1 MGFKEIALPL
11 AKMGVPTTPVL
22 PNSKKAFLPGWQ
34 QSATIN
40 EQQILAWDAAYP
52 NYNGAA
58 VARAEEGGV
67 WFFEVDSPEVV
78 QRIQA
83 ETGKEIPATYRVRSR
98 PGRGHFY
105 WRQTPASLAMGNIAQ
120 GYVKGGDWSARVNNE
135 YVVAAGSIHPHSQQP
150 YVALRDESIVPAPD
164 WLIEWCV
171 AQKITQ
177 QPNAP
182 KTLERDAH
190 GLVPHGSIHT
200 YMLMEAGR
208 LRNLGL
214 SEDAIYTG
222 LSELVHK
229 NCAPPIDE
237 SRIKLMAKS
246 ICNFPEG
253 QPPILFNQKP
263 DAAPV
268 TEIEIPDFAADPYP
282 KFPKWV
288 MEGTSLYEKFV
299 KPVCANN
306 SRIDYFMWIPAMQ
319 ILLNYIGPKVKIKT
333 GFGPR
338 PFKGSIYTVIV
349 GRKGKTNKSS
359 SVGDA
364 MNYFNYCGVLS
375 HASRDMKNAEG
386 RVVTWTAG
394 SPEGLGLSMQKINCK
409 NAILFY
415 DELSQLVS
423 KASIDSST
431 LASGLLTMYESGKF
445 ENSVKSTKETF
456 SLDPDTYCTSLIACT
471 TNSKFA
477 ELWSKLAG
485 NDTGLDDRFMFVY
498 QPDPLPE
505 PRLQQFVN
513 FAEGALVTKK
523 LIDKAI
529 NQGEYAFD
537 NDTPHPR
544 LLELVKIENR
554 YANRAEKW
562 ALALAIDLG
571 LDSIDDE
578 CIERAVAIVEYE
590 IAVKKYLKS
599 YEATTREGQ
608 LQQEVRRV
616 LELNKGRMLKRAL
629 IRALHA
635 DRHGTSLWTQAYVG
649 LIKAG
654 VIREEGTGDKG
665 DPTHVQLLIKRDTED
680 DD

>member
-11 AKMGVPTTPVL
+11 AAMGVPTTPVL
-22 PNSKKAFLPGWQ
+22 LNSKRAFLPGWQ
-34 QSATIN
+34 QSATTNI
-40 EQQILAWDAAYP
+40 EQIAAWDAAYP
-52 NYNGAA
+52 NHNGAA

-67 WFFEVDSPEVV
+67 WFLEVDSPEVLK
-78 QRIQA
+78 RIQA
-83 ETGKEIPATYRVRSR
+83 ETGKDVPDTYRVRSR

-105 WRQTPASLAMGNIAQ
+105 WRQTPASIAMGNIAQ
-120 GYVKGGDWSARVNNE
+120 GPNIKGGDWSARVHNE
-135 YVVAAGSIHPHSQQP
+135 YVVAAGSIHPHSQLP
-150 YVALRDESIVPAPD
+150 YVALRQEPIVPAPD
-164 WLIEWCV
+164 WLIEWCL

-177 QPNAP
+177 QPNQP

-190 GLVPHGSIHT
+190 GLVPHGQIHGYLLT
-200 YMLMEAGR
+200 EAGR

-214 SEDAIYTG
+214 GEEAIRVG
-222 LSELVHK
+222 LHELAEK
-229 NCAPPIDE
+229 NCAPPIDW
-237 SRIKLMAKS
+237 SKVDTMAKS
-246 ICNFPEG
+246 ICNFPAG
-253 QPPILFNQKP
+253 APPIIFNQTP
-263 DAAPV
+263 DAVPAQEV
-268 TEIEIPDFAADPYP
+268 EIPDFNQEPYP
-282 KFPKWV
+282 KFPHWV
-288 MEGTSLYEKFV
+288 MDGTSLYEKFV
-299 KPVCANN
+299 KPVCAVN

-338 PFKGSIYTVIV
+338 HFKGSIYTVIV

-386 RVVTWTAG
+386 RVITWTAG
-394 SPEGLGLSMQKINCK
+394 SPEGLGLSMQKLNCK

-431 LASGLLTMYESGKF
+431 LNSGLLTMYESGKF

-456 SLDPDTYCTSLIACT
+456 SLDPDTYCTSVIACT
-471 TNSKFA
+471 TNKKFS

-485 NDTGLDDRFMFVY
+485 TDTGLDDRFMFLY

-505 PRLQQFVN
+505 PRLQTFVN
-513 FAEGALVTKK
+513 FTEGALFTKK
-523 LIDKAI
+523 LIDKAV
-529 NQGEYAFD
+529 NQGEFGFD
-537 NDTPHPR
+537 NDTPHPG
-544 LLELVKIENR
+544 LLKLVAIENR

-562 ALALAIDLG
+562 ALALAVDLG
-571 LDSIDDE
+571 LDAIDDD
-578 CIERAVAIVEYE
+578 CIDRAVAIVEYE

-608 LQQEVRRV
+608 LQQEIRRV
-616 LELNKGRMLKRAL
+616 LEQNKGRMLKRAL
-629 IRALHA
+629 YRALNA

-654 VIREEGTGDKG
+654 IIREEGTGAKG
-665 DPTHVQLLIKRDTED
+665 DPIYVQLLVKRDED

>member
-1 MGFKEIALPL
+1 M
-11 AKMGVPTTPVL
+11 
-22 PNSKKAFLPGWQ
+22 
-34 QSATIN
+34 
-40 EQQILAWDAAYP
+40 
-52 NYNGAA
+52 
-58 VARAEEGGV
+58 
-67 WFFEVDSPEVV
+67 EVDSPEVV
-78 QRIQA
+78 KRIQA
-83 ETGKEIPATYRVRSR
+83 ETGKELPATYRVRSR

-105 WRQTPASLAMGNIAQ
+105 WRQTPSSIAMGNIAQ

-135 YVVAAGSIHPHSQQP
+135 YVVAAGSIHPNSQLP
-150 YVALRDESIVPAPD
+150 YVALREEPVIPAPE
-164 WLIEWCV
+164 WLIEWCLS
-171 AQKITQ
+171 QKATPK
-177 QPNAP
+177 PNEP

-200 YMLMEAGR
+200 YMLTEAGR

-214 SEDAIYTG
+214 GEDAIYAG

-253 QPPILFNQKP
+253 LPPIINNMKP
-263 DAAPV
+263 DAVEVEEVELP
-268 TEIEIPDFAADPYP
+268 TFSADTYP
-282 KFPKWV
+282 KFPTWV

-299 KPVCANN
+299 KPVCASN

-338 PFKGSIYTVIV
+338 MFKGSIYTVIV

-359 SVGDA
+359 SVADA
-364 MNYFNYCGVLS
+364 FNYFNYCGVLS

-431 LASGLLTMYESGKF
+431 LASGLLTMYEAGKF

-456 SLDPDTYCTSLIACT
+456 SLDQDTYCTSLIACT
-471 TNSKFA
+471 TNKKFA

-485 NDTGLDDRFMFVY
+485 TDTGLDDRFMFLY

-505 PRLQQFVN
+505 PRLQTYIN
-513 FAEGALVTKK
+513 FAEGALTTKK

-537 NDTPHPR
+537 NEKPHAG
-544 LLELVKIENR
+544 LLKLVAIENR

-562 ALALAIDLG
+562 ALGIAVDLG
-571 LDSIDDE
+571 LDVIDDD
-578 CIERAVAIVEYE
+578 CIDRAVAIVEYE

-599 YEATTREGQ
+599 YEATTKEGQ
-608 LQQEVRRV
+608 LQQEIRRA
-616 LELNKGRMLKRAL
+616 LELSQGRMLKRKL
-629 IRALHA
+629 YRALNA
-635 DRHGTSLWTQAYVG
+635 DRHGTSLWGMAYGG
-649 LIKAG
+649 LIKNSI
-654 VIREEGTGDKG
+654 IREEGTGKKS
-665 DPTHVQLLIKRDTED
+665 DPAYVQLLVKRDLED

>member
-1 MGFKEIALPL
+1 MTFFDIAKQT
-11 AKMGVPTTPVL
+11 AERGVPQIRIR
-22 PNSKKAFLPGWQ
+22 PNSKAAFDKDWPSMATTDLGRLASLSAELPTCN
-34 QSATIN
+34 SAS
-40 EQQILAWDAAYP
+40 
-52 NYNGAA
+52 
-58 VARAEEGGV
+58 VAQARLGG
-67 WFFEVDSPEVV
+67 FLFLEVDSPEVV

-105 WRQTPASLAMGNIAQ
+105 WAHTPASIAAGNISQ
-120 GYVKGGDWSARVNNE
+120 GHVKNGDWSLRADNQ
-135 YVVAAGSIHPHSQQP
+135 YVVSAGSIHPHSQLP
-150 YVALRDESIVPAPD
+150 YVALRDEPIIPIPD
-164 WLIEWCV
+164 WLVEWCLS
-171 AQKITQ
+171 QKVTPK
-177 QPNAP
+177 PNQP
-182 KTLERDAH
+182 KTVERDAH
-190 GLVPHGSIHT
+190 GLIPHGSIHT
-200 YMLMEAGR
+200 YMLTEAGR

-214 SEDAIYTG
+214 GEDAIYTA

-229 NCAPPIDE
+229 NCQPPIDE
-237 SRIKLMAKS
+237 SRVKAMAKS

-253 QPPILFNQKP
+253 TPALLLNQKP
-263 DAAPV
+263 DAATV
-268 TEIEIPDFAADPYP
+268 EEIEIPDFAQDPYP
-282 KFPKWV
+282 KFPHWV

-299 KPVCANN
+299 KPVCAVN

-319 ILLNYIGPKVKIKT
+319 ILLNYVGPKVKIKT

-338 PFKGSIYTVIV
+338 HFRGSIYTVII

-394 SPEGLGLSMQKINCK
+394 SPEGLGLSMQKTNCK
-409 NAILFY
+409 NAVLFY

-431 LASGLLTMYESGKF
+431 LNSGLLTMYESGKF

-456 SLDPDTYCTSLIACT
+456 SLDPDTYCTSVIACT
-471 TNSKFA
+471 TNKKFS

-485 NDTGLDDRFMFVY
+485 TDTGLDDRFMFLY

-505 PRLQQFVN
+505 PKLQTFVN
-513 FAEGALVTKK
+513 FADASLTTKK
-523 LIDKAI
+523 LIDKAV
-529 NQGEYAFD
+529 NQGEFGYE
-537 NDTPHPR
+537 NDTPHPG
-544 LLELVKIENR
+544 LLKLVAIENR
-554 YANRAEKW
+554 FANRAEKW
-562 ALALAIDLG
+562 ALALAVDLG
-571 LDSIDDE
+571 LDAIDDD
-578 CIERAVAIVEYE
+578 CIDRAVAIVEYE

-608 LQQEVRRV
+608 LQQEIRRT
-616 LELNKGRMLKRAL
+616 LELNKGRILKRDL
-629 IRALHA
+629 YRTLNA
-635 DRHGTSLWTQAYVG
+635 DRHGTSLWTQSYVG

-654 VIREEGTGDKG
+654 IIREEGTGKKG
-665 DPTHVQLLIKRDTED
+665 DPIYVQLLVKREED
-680 DD
+680 DE